1 MKQENFYNLL
11 KLLEQSNTD
20 IEKIRNRISVGVGA
34 PPEIRRIFEQE
45 HTLSP
50 EQSEILFLWLSRK
63 DIAQA

>member
-1 MKQENFYNLL
+1 MTQENFDNLL
-11 KLLEQSNTD
+11 RLLEESNTD
-20 IEKIRNRISVGVGA
+20 IDRIRDRIAVGTGA

-50 EQSEILFLWLSRK
+50 EQSEILFIWLSRK

>member
-45 HTLSP
+45 NTLSP